1 MPRYEF
7 FCNACEQSFTK
18 TLTPEEY
25 EEGDVFCPLCGSANV
40 EQRTEAFYPVNYRES
55 A

>member
-7 FCNACEQSFTK
+7 FCNACEQSFAK
-18 TLTPEEY
+18 MPIAEEY
-25 EEGDVFCPLCGSANV
+25 EEGRAICPNCGSDDV
-40 EQRTEAFYPVNYRES
+40 EERETAFFQIKQKEI

>member
-7 FCNACEQSFTK
+7 FCNACEQLFFK
-18 TLTPEEY
+18 TLTPGEY
-25 EEGDVFCPLCGSANV
+25 EEGGIVCPEYGSEEV
-40 EQRTEAFYPVNYRES
+40 EQRPTAFYPINHKES